1 MMKPAITESKTTT
14 KVLSLLF
21 IGSYQIALLW
31 VLLPVLVAAIS
42 TVGLSVEQEH
52 RYHNLL
58 RELRCLVCQNQSL
71 AESDAGLAVDLR
83 DQVKTMIIAG
93 SSDAEIYTFM
103 TERYGDFVL
112 YKPPFKPQNYILWI
126 APFLLLLIGLTVL
139 MKRVLRQAPTK
150 DHLD

>member
-31 VLLPVLVAAIS
+31 VLLPALVAAIS